1 MSKEKI
7 LREALEKLKS
17 TPKTTKSSLL
27 PESGID
33 VRQKFLD
40 LSLDELDYRTPR
52 NRWTHKTSRAQLHMV
67 RRKLGWGKYNVTF
80 WYEKTSIIYKD
91 MFDSNFSLEYSMY
104 GILISHFYRY
114 MVQQSDSSPWTIIRT
129 SSYSP
134 GMALSY
140 CNQIPCLKKFVQKN
154 SNKISNVWWIW
165 VLDGL

>member
-7 LREALEKLKS
+7 FREALEKLKS

-40 LSLDELDYRTPR
+40 LSLDELDYRTPK

-114 MVQQSDSSPWTIIRT
+114 MVQQSDSSP
-129 SSYSP
+129 
-134 GMALSY
+134 
-140 CNQIPCLKKFVQKN
+140 
-154 SNKISNVWWIW
+154 
-165 VLDGL
+165 